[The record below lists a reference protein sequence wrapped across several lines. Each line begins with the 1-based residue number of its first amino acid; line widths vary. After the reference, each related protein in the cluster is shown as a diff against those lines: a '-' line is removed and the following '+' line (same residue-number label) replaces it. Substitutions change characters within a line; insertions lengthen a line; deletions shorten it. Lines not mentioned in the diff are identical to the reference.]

1 MVSDLLS
8 SERAGV
14 IALEF
19 VSRGFSDLD
28 DCTAVRNATAAPGEQ
43 QLAIGTPPPS
53 DGPKGS
59 DTARLP
65 AAADSTD
72 CGGRHHFATVGELR
86 PDCAART
93 QSRSAGRVGAGRI
106 VEDFVDVRLPET
118 ARAHPR

>member
-72 CGGRHHFATVGELR
+72 CGGIISQRWASFARIAQLERSLDRLAELER
-86 PDCAART
+86 
-93 QSRSAGRVGAGRI
+93 GV
-106 VEDFVDVRLPET
+106 
-118 ARAHPR
+118 